1 MGPAGARRDQM
12 VKFFQGYG
20 EGCGQGKGVS
30 VTRRATKKYPN
41 RPCPPVRAAGFIW
54 PLIWA
59 DVGRGGSES
68 WPRQMCGH
76 HLFVKWSFQQHP
88 PLPETDQHFVAGH
101 SAVSDSLWPHGLQPA
116 KLPVHG
122 IPRQE
127 YWSGLSVPSAGDLPN
142 PGTESACPLC
152 PALAGGLFITGTTWE
167 ALLPPYYNLFPST
180 SKRW

>member
-1 MGPAGARRDQM
+1 M

-41 RPCPPVRAAGFIW
+41 RPCPPVRAPGFIW

-76 HLFVKWSFQQHP
+76 HLFVKWSFQQYP
-88 PLPETDQHFVAGH
+88 PLPETDQHFVPGH

-122 IPRQE
+122 IPSQA
-127 YWSGLSVPSAGDLPN
+127 YWSGSSVPSAGGLPD
-142 PGTESACPLC
+142 PGTESACPVC
-152 PALAGGLFITGTTWE
+152 PALAGGFFITGTTWE